1 LIWYWQ
7 NRTVSYSLNRL
18 YSAVGITKQAVS
30 KHLQSARLASEMKA
44 QFMVVIRQ
52 IRKDHPTMSLRSMYY
67 KIRPTGIGRDRFEG
81 LCTDWGFMIERKKN
95 QKITTD
101 STAVIRFP
109 NLIAS
114 LTVVSVNQ
122 VWVSDITYYEMNRRF
137 YYLTFISDMYSK
149 VIKGYSVSSS
159 LQTLV
164 TTIPALRMALRRYS
178 IKAGLILHSD
188 GGGQYYSKEFLS
200 ITAQH
205 GIQNSMCKEAYQNP
219 QAEPASTL
227 PDNPRRDEA
236 LEFPSP
242 PQNGE
247 GNDVSNARI
256 ARWYFANEKKL
267 RAFISQAPAP
277 AHDPDKCLGGLSC
290 IECAG
295 PNAAV
300 LKLVQEAHDLMKSD
314 NDDGEIVH
322 NAAPT
327 QVPKSAQSPDAL
339 YIEAAEQSVQPN
351 TVDTISDIFG
361 DAELLE
367 S

>member
-1 LIWYWQ
+1 
-7 NRTVSYSLNRL
+7 
-18 YSAVGITKQAVS
+18 
-30 KHLQSARLASEMKA
+30 
-44 QFMVVIRQ
+44 
-52 IRKDHPTMSLRSMYY
+52 MSLRSMYY

-219 QAEPASTL
+219 QAERVNGIIKNNYLKHWVPKNEAQLVKMVDRATWLFNFEKPHKSLKYSTPMQLEKKFTFAMDNLSKAMSRQRQKLATIGASS
-227 PDNPRRDEA
+227 
-236 LEFPSP
+236 PSVAGQP
-242 PQNGE
+242 VSGS
-247 GNDVSNARI
+247 DVSP
-256 ARWYFANEKKL
+256 ANNKL
-267 RAFISQAPAP
+267 LI
-277 AHDPDKCLGGLSC
+277 
-290 IECAG
+290 
-295 PNAAV
+295 
-300 LKLVQEAHDLMKSD
+300 
-314 NDDGEIVH
+314 
-322 NAAPT
+322 T
-327 QVPKSAQSPDAL
+327 
-339 YIEAAEQSVQPN
+339 
-351 TVDTISDIFG
+351 
-361 DAELLE
+361 
-367 S
+367 